1 MSDPLLM
8 RLTAAIQAR
17 AQRAVLSSAE
27 LSRLEGVARARVP
40 EERLLS
46 WLHEALE
53 QRSARG
59 ERVSLSQGL
68 AILERRAQQW
78 AEQHAGERY
87 EREQLTTPQGHE
99 ELEALRAL
107 VESVRAASRERA
119 TTQTSALFS
128 WLIERLEVLLNAF
141 TQTQTQHHESVS
153 FFDLS
158 ARLEELDEALYAE
171 VLSRVSP
178 ALIERV
184 EGECLRALRGERN
197 RSRPQDFARALRAVT
212 WAHLRAELHLPPLHL
227 RLYGGW

>member
-27 LSRLEGVARARVP
+27 LSRLEGIARARVP

-53 QRSARG
+53 QRNARG

-68 AILERRAQQW
+68 SVLERRAQQW

-87 EREQLTTPQGHE
+87 EREQLTTPKGHE

-107 VESVRAASRERA
+107 LESVHTASRERA
-119 TTQTSALFS
+119 TTQTSTLFS
-128 WLIERLEVLLNAF
+128 WLIARLEVLVNALG
-141 TQTQTQHHESVS
+141 QAQAQADASS
-153 FFDLS
+153 FDLS

-171 VLSRVSP
+171 VLARVSP
-178 ALIERV
+178 ALISRV
-184 EGECLRALRGERN
+184 EAECLRSLRGERN

-227 RLYGGW
+227 KLYGGW

>member
-27 LSRLEGVARARVP
+27 LSRLERVARARVP

-107 VESVRAASRERA
+107 VEGVRAASRERA

-141 TQTQTQHHESVS
+141 TQTQTQTHESVRV
-153 FFDLS
+153 FDLS

-171 VLSRVSP
+171 VLSKISP